1 MTALATLVVAA
12 MVLVG
17 FGRLGEAVVDQA
29 RAQSVADSVA
39 LAAIEH
45 GTDLAERIAAANHAS
60 VSKIRE
66 LGDDVLVDVALG
78 DRSAEA
84 RASTAL

>member
-45 GTDLAERIAAANHAS
+45 GTDRAEHIAAANHAS
-60 VSKIRE
+60 IAAIRN
-66 LGDDVLVDVALG
+66 LGDDVLVDVTVG

-84 RASTAL
+84 RASAAP

>member
-1 MTALATLVVAA
+1 VTALATLVVAA

-29 RAQSVADSVA
+29 RAQSVADSVV
-39 LAAIEH
+39 LEAIEH
-45 GTDLAERIAAANHAS
+45 GIERAERMAAVNHAS
-60 VSKIRE
+60 VSMIRKV
-66 LGDDVLVDVALG
+66 GDDVLVGVVVG

-84 RASTAL
+84 RASTAP

>member
-1 MTALATLVVAA
+1 VTALATLVVAA

-39 LAAIEH
+39 LAAIEY
-45 GTDLAERIAAANHAS
+45 GTDRAEQIAAANHAS
-60 VSKIRE
+60 IAMIRD
-66 LGDDVLVDVALG
+66 LGDDVLVDVIVG

-84 RASTAL
+84 RASTAP

>member
-17 FGRLGEAVVDQA
+17 FGRLGEAVVGEA
-29 RAQSVADSVA
+29 RAQSAADSVA

-45 GTDLAERIAAANHAS
+45 GTDRAEQIAAANHAS
-60 VSKIRE
+60 IAAIRN
-66 LGDDVLVDVALG
+66 LGDDVLVDVTVG

-84 RASTAL
+84 RASAAP